1 MGKATQGSMQARTL
15 YLNKPYGVADLTT
28 ELANSEPMQHIRN
41 RYGKYWERQ
50 WQRYLLGAARG
61 IIASN
66 IANNSGDMVIDAG
79 ATMTADAMQDAAFTA
94 GDAADQFAAIGVH
107 SAVMKQMV
115 KKDLIQY
122 IQDSQGRII
131 LTTYLGKPIFM
142 DDGLTY
148 GSKQYL
154 TMFFGT
160 GAFGYGEGT
169 PANPVGLQ
177 RDELGGNGGGS
188 ETIVERKLIFYNL
201 LVFLGKA
208 KRIQIKHQQLA
219 NIRTAQIG
227 NECSTVNLSHLLQ
240 LFLAHLNK
248 HGDFGRLCFWR

>member
-1 MGKATQGSMQARTL
+1 
-15 YLNKPYGVADLTT
+15 
-28 ELANSEPMQHIRN
+28 
-41 RYGKYWERQ
+41 
-50 WQRYLLGAARG
+50 
-61 IIASN
+61 
-66 IANNSGDMVIDAG
+66 
-79 ATMTADAMQDAAFTA
+79 MTADAMQDAAFTA

-188 ETIVERKLIFYNL
+188 ETIVERKTYILQPAGFSWEGEKDPNKTPTIGQYSDGSNWKRVFDRK
-201 LVFLGKA
+201 LVPFAAVISG
-208 KRIQIKHQQLA
+208 
-219 NIRTAQIG
+219 TP
-227 NECSTVNLSHLLQ
+227 
-240 LFLAHLNK
+240 
-248 HGDFGRLCFWR
+248 